1 MPYTVRG
8 LLNDHNCR
16 LEDSVYAGSS
26 AEMLDFQIYS
36 RNFYELGFRDG
47 KGILRFKNS
56 ADVLDF
62 DLLTSALPDLKNM
75 TLESREIFPYCTENL
90 EMIPGWLTENRE
102 TMAVEGGPCLF
113 SENEV
118 IAEVTDLTG
127 RTVYFDY
134 SEGEAWTKAEQGYPI
149 SSEESFGRYVS
160 NHIGELASIH
170 FRCVKTGLSPQEYLH
185 LRMPFEIAAALG
197 IRLVITLPDMS
208 YQKYLGQALEGAAP
222 EFRKAVTEE
231 FDGILYPVADLY
243 LDLVSRLQKHFRV
256 RDLTIVH
263 GRNRELLEK
272 FYRERVPYIER
283 NKILRN
289 LTGKPEKLESL
300 KDYISMP
307 ALPYYLHGSARV
319 LEVNSAVEVD
329 SFRKCMRAHKGT
341 VEFACILF
349 PELLSGDG
357 IHTMYYAQAEQKQ
370 YGKYPEEF
378 RKDTVFGDIS

>member
-1 MPYTVRG
+1 MMNTW
-8 LLNDHNCR
+8 L
-16 LEDSVYAGSS
+16 A
-26 AEMLDFQIYS
+26 I
-36 RNFYELGFRDG
+36 
-47 KGILRFKNS
+47 
-56 ADVLDF
+56 VL
-62 DLLTSALPDLKNM
+62 
-75 TLESREIFPYCTENL
+75 
-90 EMIPGWLTENRE
+90 
-102 TMAVEGGPCLF
+102 
-113 SENEV
+113 
-118 IAEVTDLTG
+118 
-127 RTVYFDY
+127 
-134 SEGEAWTKAEQGYPI
+134 
-149 SSEESFGRYVS
+149 
-160 NHIGELASIH
+160 
-170 FRCVKTGLSPQEYLH
+170 
-185 LRMPFEIAAALG
+185 IAAALG

-208 YQKYLGQALEGAAP
+208 YQKYLGQALEGASP

-256 RDLTIVH
+256 RDLTILH

-272 FYRERVPYIER
+272 FYRERAPYIER